1 MPPHKAIREIDDEL
15 QSAEREF
22 RPPRFEIIPVDKLEH
37 SRSWA
42 IYGRSGTG
50 KTTFAA
56 SFPKPLLLLDV
67 QDKGTRSIT
76 DVKGIDVAQIT
87 HWDQF
92 EQVHDMLRGKHKY
105 KSVVIDTLTQ
115 AQLLSVNRI
124 LQNARRPAVVQVDWG
139 TLTRQQWVAVGSQ
152 VKELISLWR
161 NLPLEVCFVAQER
174 NFTFDDDSN
183 SDNQLMPE
191 VGAALTPATAGHLNA
206 CVEIIANCFIKT
218 HKRTDEKKRTTV
230 RMTHSMRLG
239 PNPIYTTKVRKPIAI
254 ELPSE
259 VDNPTHDIVVDI
271 IEGRTE

>member
-92 EQVHDMLRGKHKY
+92 EQVHDMLRG
-105 KSVVIDTLTQ
+105 
-115 AQLLSVNRI
+115 
-124 LQNARRPAVVQVDWG
+124 
-139 TLTRQQWVAVGSQ
+139 
-152 VKELISLWR
+152 
-161 NLPLEVCFVAQER
+161 
-174 NFTFDDDSN
+174 
-183 SDNQLMPE
+183 
-191 VGAALTPATAGHLNA
+191 
-206 CVEIIANCFIKT
+206 
-218 HKRTDEKKRTTV
+218 
-230 RMTHSMRLG
+230 
-239 PNPIYTTKVRKPIAI
+239 
-254 ELPSE
+254 
-259 VDNPTHDIVVDI
+259 
-271 IEGRTE
+271 